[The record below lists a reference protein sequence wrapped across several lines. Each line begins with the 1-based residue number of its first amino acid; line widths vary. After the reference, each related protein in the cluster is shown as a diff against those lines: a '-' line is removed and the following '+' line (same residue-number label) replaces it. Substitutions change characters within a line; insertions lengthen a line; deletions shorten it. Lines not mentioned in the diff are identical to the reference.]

1 MQLKQLFPAVDVGSI
16 PERLAASAPRRMWRL
31 SLRDRGA
38 LTRILGAFLLTR
50 LLLYVTGALAVRMAP
65 PNSWPRI
72 TSLGKNFS
80 LVPWAGWDGGWY
92 LSIAERGYWFDPHGA
107 SNVAFFP
114 LFPLLVRGV
123 AALTGNFVAAGLL
136 VANLA
141 ALGAVLV
148 LWRWVRA
155 EGGSAAAERSALW
168 LMIYPFSLFLHSIY
182 AESLFFLLATLALQ
196 ASARDRRLAA
206 GLWGALAAATR
217 PMGVLLAP
225 ALAWGLWRDYRAGR
239 HPGLRD
245 LIAVLLPVAGIG
257 AYMAYLWVAFGD
269 PLAFWTAHAVG
280 WRVELQWAVAKYWRE
295 TYWIL
300 TRLVRLHTYA
310 HLLEATR
317 IVLPVVFVAL
327 TVQVFRRL
335 GAIPGIYAALAVA
348 TAILFAP
355 ASVGREFLAVT
366 PAFAVMGLSG
376 SRGML
381 GEALRFFSLGLLLLF
396 VFAFASGRFVG

>member
-1 MQLKQLFPAVDVGSI
+1 MV
-16 PERLAASAPRRMWRL
+16 
-31 SLRDRGA
+31 
-38 LTRILGAFLLTR
+38 
-50 LLLYVTGALAVRMAP
+50 
-65 PNSWPRI
+65 
-72 TSLGKNFS
+72 
-80 LVPWAGWDGGWY
+80 
-92 LSIAERGYWFDPHGA
+92 
-107 SNVAFFP
+107 
-114 LFPLLVRGV
+114 
-123 AALTGNFVAAGLL
+123 
-136 VANLA
+136 
-141 ALGAVLV
+141 
-148 LWRWVRA
+148 
-155 EGGSAAAERSALW
+155 
-168 LMIYPFSLFLHSIY
+168 YPFSLFLHSIY
-182 AESLFFLLATLALQ
+182 AESLFFLLATLALE
-196 ASARDRRLAA
+196 ASARERRLAA

-239 HPGLRD
+239 HLGPRD

-310 HLLEATR
+310 HLLEAMR

-335 GAIPGIYAALAVA
+335 GAIPGIYAALDGGP
-348 TAILFAP
+348 AIFFAP
-355 ASVGREFLAVT
+355 ASAGREFLAVT